1 MVSIIVTHK
10 QCLRYLEE
18 CLNSIAEQEFQD
30 YETVL
35 VVDDLQD
42 EPEEFQKVIDKYKE
56 RIHLRLFYLE
66 GKTGVSAARN
76 FGMDKAQGEYIYFLD
91 NDDYIF
97 EDGIK
102 KLLDVME
109 DDTEM
114 AYGRVQG
121 TYQGTVTFEE
131 KRDLEKEEERL
142 SAYDF
147 YNPMESR
154 ITHYRRLERL
164 SVLGALYKKSFL
176 TEHNVRFDEEQ
187 MYFADVSVIAKIMS
201 VATKMKGNVEAI
213 YVKRRHNDR
222 YNNPALDQTP
232 KVDSMSWYFRAV
244 DKAKEAAKGNE
255 EIGRHLD
262 LIVAKFVTLTLI
274 QKLRWNTEEEPCWK
288 DEYFEKS
295 TNTIT
300 THIRHL
306 REKMND
312 TEQPRYIKTVWG
324 VGYKILTNFIED

>member
-1 MVSIIVTHK
+1 MCIRDS
-10 QCLRYLEE
+10 
-18 CLNSIAEQEFQD
+18 

-114 AYGRVQG
+114 AYGCVQG

-164 SVLGALYKKSFL
+164 SA
-176 TEHNVRFDEEQ
+176 
-187 MYFADVSVIAKIMS
+187 VSY
-201 VATKMKGNVEAI
+201 T
-213 YVKRRHNDR
+213 
-222 YNNPALDQTP
+222 
-232 KVDSMSWYFRAV
+232 
-244 DKAKEAAKGNE
+244 
-255 EIGRHLD
+255 HLD
-262 LIVAKFVTLTLI
+262 VYKRQVFVKGAETVA
-274 QKLRWNTEEEPCWK
+274 
-288 DEYFEKS
+288 
-295 TNTIT
+295 
-300 THIRHL
+300 
-306 REKMND
+306 
-312 TEQPRYIKTVWG
+312 G
-324 VGYKILTNFIED
+324 